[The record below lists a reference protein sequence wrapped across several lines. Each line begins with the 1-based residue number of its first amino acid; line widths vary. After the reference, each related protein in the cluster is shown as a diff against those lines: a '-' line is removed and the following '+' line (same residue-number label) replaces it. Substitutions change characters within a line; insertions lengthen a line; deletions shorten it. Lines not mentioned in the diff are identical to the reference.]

1 MLLTEYNEEEQK
13 KLFWWD
19 GYREGIIGAVN
30 ILRSMGFDDSVIVD
44 KIKPIYKLTDQE
56 AETFVCSKDCE

>member
-19 GYREGIIGAVN
+19 GYREGIIGCVN
-30 ILRSMGFDDSVIVD
+30 ILRSMGFDDPSIMD
-44 KIKPIYKLTDQE
+44 KIKSVFKITDQE
-56 AETFVCSKDCE
+56 AEEFVCSKDCE